1 MDLPHRFINFI
12 SPEQQSPTLYQTG
25 IWNPPPTPFS
35 DFRSISIRARYNSPM
50 NPPLLPAPLLIE
62 TRESLKEMADRL
74 AREPLLAV
82 DTESNSL
89 YAYQE
94 QVCLIQFSIPGF
106 DYLVDPLAIRDL
118 SSLTHLFSNPK
129 IEKVLHGAEYDVMC
143 LARDFNFQI
152 VNLFETR
159 VASRTLGWKRTGLSD
174 LLEQVFSVNVDK
186 RFQRANWGKRPLSSE
201 MLDYARLDTHFLPKL
216 RDHLHQLL
224 RNNGS
229 LEEAQELC
237 ERMTDPPLRENG
249 FNPDGFWRVANA
261 RGLSRRKAAI
271 LRELY
276 IMRDRYA
283 RRQNRPPF
291 KIMGD
296 KSLLEIATKG
306 PRTTTELND
315 VPGLTNNKVHR
326 YGVEILAAVE
336 RGLKAPLPKKP
347 RNRGLDEAS
356 RTRYEILREWR
367 KNTAKKRKLES
378 DLILPRDLLVEIATQ
393 APRDLVTLRKI
404 MSPLE
409 YRFQRYGDEILRII
423 YKT

>member
-1 MDLPHRFINFI
+1 
-12 SPEQQSPTLYQTG
+12 
-25 IWNPPPTPFS
+25 
-35 DFRSISIRARYNSPM
+35 M
-50 NPPLLPAPLLIE
+50 NPPLLPAPVLIE
-62 TRESLKEMADRL
+62 NRESLKEMTDRL
-74 AREPLLAV
+74 TREPLLAV

-106 DYLVDPLAIRDL
+106 DYLVDPLAVTDL
-118 SSLTHLFSNPK
+118 SSLSPLFSNPK

-159 VASRTLGWKRTGLSD
+159 VASRTLGWKRTGLRD

-224 RNNGS
+224 RNNGN

-237 ERMTDPPLRENG
+237 ELMTDPPRRENG
-249 FNPDGFWRVANA
+249 FSPDGFWRIAHS
-261 RGLSRRKAAI
+261 RELSPRKAAT

-276 IMRDRYA
+276 IMRDGYA

-291 KIMGD
+291 KILGD
-296 KSLLEIATKG
+296 KSLLEIARKG
-306 PRTTTELND
+306 PRTSTELNAL
-315 VPGLTNNKVHR
+315 PGLTNNKVRR
-326 YGVEILAAVE
+326 YGAEILAAVD
-336 RGLKAPLPKKP
+336 RSLKAPLPQKP
-347 RNRGLDEAS
+347 RSRGHDEATH
-356 RTRYEILREWR
+356 TRYENLREWR
-367 KNTAKKRKLES
+367 KNAARKRNLES
-378 DLILPRDLLVEIATQ
+378 DLILPRDILIEIAAQ
-393 APRDLVTLRKI
+393 APRDLATLRKI
-404 MSPLE
+404 MAPLE
-409 YRFQRYGDEILRII
+409 SRFQRYGEDILRII
-423 YKT
+423 HKT

>member
-1 MDLPHRFINFI
+1 
-12 SPEQQSPTLYQTG
+12 
-25 IWNPPPTPFS
+25 
-35 DFRSISIRARYNSPM
+35 M
-50 NPPLLPAPLLIE
+50 NPPLLPAPVLIE
-62 TRESLKEMADRL
+62 NRESLKEMTDRL

-106 DYLVDPLAIRDL
+106 DYLVDPLAVRDL
-118 SSLTHLFSNPK
+118 SSLSPLFSNPK

-159 VASRTLGWKRTGLSD
+159 VASRTLGWKRTGLRD
-174 LLEQVFSVNVDK
+174 LLEQVLSVNVDK

-237 ERMTDPPLRENG
+237 ELMTDPPRRENG
-249 FNPDGFWRVANA
+249 FKPDGFWRIAHS
-261 RGLSRRKAAI
+261 RELSPRKAAI

-276 IMRDRYA
+276 TMRDTYA

-291 KIMGD
+291 KILGD
-296 KSLLEIATKG
+296 KSLLEIARKG
-306 PRTTTELND
+306 PRTSAELNA
-315 VPGLTNNKVHR
+315 VPGLTNNKVRR
-326 YGVEILAAVE
+326 YGDEILAAVD
-336 RGLKAPLPKKP
+336 RGLKAPLPQKP
-347 RNRGLDEAS
+347 RNRGQDEAT
-356 RTRYEILREWR
+356 RTRYEDLREWR
-367 KNTAKKRKLES
+367 KNAARKRNLES
-378 DLILPRDLLVEIATQ
+378 DLILPRDILIEIAAQ
-393 APRDLVTLRKI
+393 APRDLATLRKI
-404 MSPLE
+404 MAPLE
-409 YRFQRYGDEILRII
+409 SRFQRYGEEILRII
-423 YKT
+423 HKR

>member
-1 MDLPHRFINFI
+1 
-12 SPEQQSPTLYQTG
+12 
-25 IWNPPPTPFS
+25 
-35 DFRSISIRARYNSPM
+35 M
-50 NPPLLPAPLLIE
+50 NPPLLPAPVLIE
-62 TRESLKEMADRL
+62 NRESLKEMTDRL

-106 DYLVDPLAIRDL
+106 DYLVDPLAVSDL
-118 SSLTHLFSNPK
+118 SSLSPLFSNPK

-159 VASRTLGWKRTGLSD
+159 VASRTLGWKRTGLRD
-174 LLEQVFSVNVDK
+174 LLDQVFSVNVDK

-224 RNNGS
+224 RNNGN

-237 ERMTDPPLRENG
+237 ELMTDPPLRENG
-249 FNPDGFWRVANA
+249 FNPDGFWRIAHS
-261 RGLSRRKAAI
+261 RELSPRKAAI

-276 IMRDRYA
+276 IMRDGYA

-291 KIMGD
+291 KILGD
-296 KSLLEIATKG
+296 KSLLEIARKG
-306 PRTTTELND
+306 PRASAELNA
-315 VPGLTNNKVHR
+315 VPGLTNNKIRR
-326 YGVEILAAVE
+326 YGVEILAAVD
-336 RGLKAPLPKKP
+336 RGLKAPLQQKP
-347 RNRGLDEAS
+347 RNRGQDEAT
-356 RTRYEILREWR
+356 RTRYEDLREWR
-367 KNTAKKRKLES
+367 KNAARKRNLES
-378 DLILPRDLLVEIATQ
+378 DLILPRDILIEIAAQ
-393 APRDLVTLRKI
+393 APRDLATLRKI
-404 MSPLE
+404 MTPLE
-409 YRFQRYGDEILRII
+409 SRFQRYGEQILRII
-423 YKT
+423 H

>member
-1 MDLPHRFINFI
+1 
-12 SPEQQSPTLYQTG
+12 
-25 IWNPPPTPFS
+25 
-35 DFRSISIRARYNSPM
+35 M
-50 NPPLLPAPLLIE
+50 NPPLLPAPVLIE
-62 TRESLKEMADRL
+62 NRESLQEMTDRL

-106 DYLVDPLAIRDL
+106 DYLVDPIAVSDL
-118 SSLTHLFSNPK
+118 SSLSPLFSNPR

-159 VASRTLGWKRTGLSD
+159 VASRTLGWKRTGLRD

-237 ERMTDPPLRENG
+237 ELMTDPPRRENG
-249 FNPDGFWRVANA
+249 FNPDGFWRIAHS
-261 RGLSRRKAAI
+261 RELSPRKAAI

-276 IMRDRYA
+276 IMRDSYA
-283 RRQNRPPF
+283 QRQNRPPF
-291 KIMGD
+291 KILGD
-296 KSLLEIATKG
+296 KSLLEIARKG
-306 PRTTTELND
+306 PRTSAELNG
-315 VPGLTNNKVHR
+315 VPGLTNNKVRR
-326 YGVEILAAVE
+326 YGDEILAAVD
-336 RGLKAPLPKKP
+336 RGLKAPLPQKP
-347 RNRGLDEAS
+347 RNRGQDEAT
-356 RTRYEILREWR
+356 RTRYEDLREWR
-367 KNTAKKRKLES
+367 KNAARKRNLES
-378 DLILPRDLLVEIATQ
+378 DIILPRDILIEIAAQ
-393 APRDLVTLRKI
+393 APRDLATLRKI
-404 MSPLE
+404 MTPLE
-409 YRFQRYGDEILRII
+409 SRFQRYGEQILRII
-423 YKT
+423 HTT